1 MYIVKKKILLI
12 SITVFALACS
22 MYVVFLMCAASVE
35 YGIVLIQEE
44 QLDHYTKMH
53 EKIRRVDMIIQQE
66 MPASLA
72 VIQTSKK
79 ISNSEKS
86 AMMEQLRTLEEIA
99 AEIERETMYYDED
112 NTVHMFFPPEGRTV
126 TYFREARNTPLYI
139 SRCVRSIEQAIFA
152 TTLTK
157 EQKNIVQENMMLLQ
171 EELRRLSVIAN
182 Y

>member
-1 MYIVKKKILLI
+1 MY
-12 SITVFALACS
+12 
-22 MYVVFLMCAASVE
+22 MVFLMCTASVE
-35 YGIVLIQEE
+35 YGIFLIQEE
-44 QLDHYTKMH
+44 QLDHYVKMH
-53 EKIRRVDMIIQQE
+53 EKINRVDMLMQKEI
-66 MPASLA
+66 PASLV

-86 AMMEQLRTLEEIA
+86 TVMEQLRTLEEIA
-99 AEIERETMYYDED
+99 SEIERETMYYDED

-126 TYFREARNTPLYI
+126 TYFQEARNTPLYI
-139 SRCVRSIEQAIFA
+139 SRYVRSMEQAIFA

-157 EQKNIVQENMMLLQ
+157 DQKNIVQENMILLQ